1 MTIEQE
7 ILQLAEKILKVSEE
21 SRRNSESALRTA
33 NETFAAVTQIEQTVA
48 QLLADDDLNDGIV
61 LTIPNQQGETIMGA
75 PATLVLG
82 QPAVQATAVESLQG
96 VPQTTFNGPL
106 AFSSDNT
113 SIATVDPAAGL
124 VTQVAAGTCNI
135 SVLDAIGNLTD
146 SVAVTVIPGTTPPT
160 QNDSIALSIPSQT
173 ASGRRR

>member
-21 SRRNSESALRTA
+21 AKRVAEAAMSVA
-33 NETFAAVTQIEQTVA
+33 NETFTVVSQLEQQVTQ
-48 QLLADDDLNDGIV
+48 LLQDDSLNDGIV

-82 QPAVQATAVESLQG
+82 QPAVQATAVETLGG

-113 SIATVDPAAGL
+113 SVATVDPAAGL
-124 VTQVAAGTCNI
+124 VTQVAVGTCNI
-135 SVLDAIGNLTD
+135 TVLDAIGNLTD
-146 SVAVTVIPGTTPPT
+146 SVAVTVISGVTPPVL
-160 QNDSIALSIPSQT
+160 NDGITLTIPSQT
-173 ASGRRR
+173 ASRRR

>member
-1 MTIEQE
+1 MDIDHE
-7 ILQLAEKILKVSEE
+7 LLALVEKILKVSEA
-21 SRRNSESALRTA
+21 SKRDSEAALRVS
-33 NETFAAVTQIEQTVA
+33 NETFTVVSQIEQQVA
-48 QLLADDDLNDGIV
+48 QLLSQDELNDGIV

-82 QPAVQATAVESLQG
+82 QPAVQATAVESLAG
-96 VPQTTFNGPL
+96 VPSSTFNGPL

-113 SIATVDPAAGL
+113 SICTVDPAAGL
-124 VTQVAAGTCNI
+124 VTQVAAGNCNI
-135 SVLDAIGNLTD
+135 SVSDPIGNLTD

-160 QNDSIALSIPSQT
+160 QNDGITLSIPSQT